1 MNNELFTC
9 LFITVCYTGMR
20 PGEACALTW
29 NDVNLE
35 KRIITIKHN
44 VYPKV
49 KDEKRKWFIGTPKN
63 RYE

>member
-1 MNNELFTC
+1 MNNKLFTC

-44 VYPKV
+44 VYSKV
-49 KDEKRKWFIGTPKN
+49 KDEKEK
-63 RYE
+63 